1 MPYVLLGAAIVLEVI
16 ATTFLKLSDGFTKPL
31 FSIITMGGYTAS
43 FYFLSLCI
51 QQLGVGFTYAV
62 WSAVGI
68 VLIAS
73 IGIVVF
79 HEKLD
84 LGGVVGMGLI
94 IAGVIV
100 LNVFSKMSG
109 S

>member
-1 MPYVLLGAAIVLEVI
+1 MPYVFLGAAIVLEVI
-16 ATTFLKLSDGFTKPL
+16 ATTFLKLSDGFTKPVYSL
-31 FSIITMGGYTAS
+31 ITIGGYTAS

-73 IGIVVF
+73 IGIIVF

-84 LGGVVGMGLI
+84 VGGAVGMGLI

-100 LNVFSKMSG
+100 LNLFSKMSG

>member
-16 ATTFLKLSDGFTKPL
+16 ATTFLKLSDGFSKPL
-31 FSIITMGGYTAS
+31 YTMISMGTYSAS
-43 FYFLSLCI
+43 FYFLAQCL
-51 QQLGVGFTYAV
+51 QTLGVGFTYAV

-68 VLIAS
+68 VMIAT
-73 IGIVVF
+73 IGIFVF

-84 LGGVVGMGLI
+84 VAGVVGMGLI

-109 S
+109 G